1 MFAVSGE
8 HSSLT
13 TAAAPDALFD
23 DVSQSVLK
31 GAPSAQMSATASRT
45 ASDTLA
51 AGHSTSS
58 NALSSPAGNSH
69 GQNDNDQQ
77 PAQEHSHDGVQHSEH
92 VVEESAGE
100 GRPLEKQPTM
110 DSSEEQPAAHKEPD
124 NKVHQHPSDDVLKAS
139 ESEAHHELTHDKT
152 VELHQQSPG
161 DGEVQEPAAS
171 SESAELQELHEAKLS
186 ES

>member
-1 MFAVSGE
+1 MGLCLDVHHQLARKYYSDYDSNLRACAVFAVSGE

-31 GAPSAQMSATASRT
+31 GAPSAQVSAPASRT

-51 AGHSTSS
+51 AEHSTSS
-58 NALSSPAGNSH
+58 KVLSSPAGNGH
-69 GQNDNDQQ
+69 GQNNNDQQ

-92 VVEESAGE
+92 VVEQSAGCAGE

-124 NKVHQHPSDDVLKAS
+124 NKVHQHPSDDVPEAS
-139 ESEAHHELTHDKT
+139 ESKAHHELNHD
-152 VELHQQSPG
+152 
-161 DGEVQEPAAS
+161 
-171 SESAELQELHEAKLS
+171 
-186 ES
+186 